1 MARAKQQ
8 CAKASPRQRVAGP
21 VAGGM
26 KPLQQRGGL
35 AEVADIRSQVPLPET
50 ADELCTVARDL
61 GVSDSDIW
69 LGARANEREIK
80 RLSDSGQL
88 ASYRIV
94 HFATHGALAGEL
106 NAGAEPGLILTPPR
120 RSYARR

>member
-1 MARAKQQ
+1 MARAKQH
-8 CAKASPRQRVAGP
+8 CSKSPWQRVAGP

-61 GVSDSDIW
+61 GRV
-69 LGARANEREIK
+69 
-80 RLSDSGQL
+80 
-88 ASYRIV
+88 
-94 HFATHGALAGEL
+94 
-106 NAGAEPGLILTPPR
+106 
-120 RSYARR
+120 

>member
-1 MARAKQQ
+1 MRRGNAWPA
-8 CAKASPRQRVAGP
+8 P

-61 GVSDSDIW
+61 GYLI
-69 LGARANEREIK
+69 AT
-80 RLSDSGQL
+80 SG
-88 ASYRIV
+88 
-94 HFATHGALAGEL
+94 
-106 NAGAEPGLILTPPR
+106 
-120 RSYARR
+120 